1 MDSGVHFSAQNANES
16 NGVLDGRSSSSGGVV
31 DYSTYAHG
39 NSVSVAS
46 HQGAQSSGTSYQYP
60 TSSTAVPG
68 HISSPGFMDVV
79 DPLTKYK

>member
-1 MDSGVHFSAQNANES
+1 MNSEVQFSAQNANAS
-16 NGVLDGRSSSSGGVV
+16 NGDLDGHSPSSGGVV
-31 DYSTYAHG
+31 DHSTYAHDT
-39 NSVSVAS
+39 SVSDTS
-46 HQGAQSSGTSYQYP
+46 HPGVQFAGSSYQYP